1 MNCPICGHRIIHR
14 NGEWANASIV
24 DGVLV
29 HKKCPKPKN
38 VSANNESYRALKER
52 IKYHFINNA
61 KGYIEENGM
70 NWYNVFRVIDVLYN
84 EGYSYEDQLYA
95 LDKVV
100 LKQGGFYGYGSVRNN
115 IDPIIAKKKQKE
127 QIANQKTVEKTK
139 DIKKWE
145 KKEDDF
151 EW

>member
-1 MNCPICGHRIIHR
+1 MKFLIIFGGISYEH
-14 NGEWANASIV
+14 EISIV
-24 DGVLV
+24 
-29 HKKCPKPKN
+29 
-38 VSANNESYRALKER
+38 SAIALKKVLNCEL
-52 IKYHFINNA
+52 I
-61 KGYIEENGM
+61 YIFCDAHRDFYLIPTDEITSKRFSSGE
-70 NWYNVFRVIDVLYN
+70 YKK
-84 EGYSYEDQLYA
+84 
-95 LDKVV
+95 DKPLF

-139 DIKKWE
+139 DIKKLE